1 MQQDEQKTVTYEY
14 NRMDAVQRS
23 FGPQGYFGL
32 MLAGID
38 KSKHFLQVD
47 GTDPFFTKFSVAIT
61 PPHDFACIGLQTA
74 HVAIDYGD
82 PSSADTKHGEFDF
95 VAGQTAPTSW
105 DVFEGEVRS
114 TEYTYTADYSF
125 DPQSGWVGAQDR
137 YQLPAVTTENRQL
150 TLDPFSILGFLTIT
164 LSPGKIDP
172 NIVDRVEVALQYK
185 DSTGWT
191 TSASYT
197 MHASDQPQAWKLR
210 LSDTTQRT
218 YSYTTKCVLK
228 DGTTFNEGPF
238 TSTASAVIVNDAFK
252 GGIDVVV
259 QPALDA
265 TKTKTALLELDYQ
278 DADAG
283 YNFQTTLLLQP
294 TSMQAQRV
302 HIPVLDR
309 TKNTFSYRIVTVGVN
324 GQQNRGNMVSAQ
336 DPVVLV
342 GDTP

>member
-14 NRMDAVQRS
+14 NRMDAVQRT
-23 FGPQGYFGL
+23 FGPQGFFGL
-32 MLAGID
+32 MLKGID

-61 PPHDFACIGLQTA
+61 PPRDFASIGLQTA

-82 PSSADTKHGEFDF
+82 PSSPDAKHGEFDF
-95 VAGQTAPTSW
+95 TAAQSAPTSW
-105 DVFEGEVRS
+105 DVFEGQVRS

-150 TLDPFSILGFLTIT
+150 TLDPFSMLGFLTVNV
-164 LSPGKIDP
+164 SPGKIDA
-172 NIVDRVEVALQYK
+172 NLVDRVEVALQYS
-185 DSTGWT
+185 DSSGWQP
-191 TSASYT
+191 SANYIV
-197 MHASDQPQAWKLR
+197 HPGDQPQAWKLR
-210 LSDTTQRT
+210 LSDKAHRT
-218 YSYTTKCVLK
+218 YTYTTKCVLK
-228 DGTTFNEGPF
+228 DGTVFNEGPF
-238 TSTASAVIVNDAFK
+238 TSSASAVIANDAFK

-283 YNFQTTLLLQP
+283 YSFQTTLLLQP
-294 TSMQAQRV
+294 SSPQAQRI

-309 TKNTFSYRIVTVGVN
+309 AKNTFSYRIVTVGVN
-324 GQQNRGNMVSAQ
+324 DKQNRGEMVSTQ

-342 GDTP
+342 GDMP